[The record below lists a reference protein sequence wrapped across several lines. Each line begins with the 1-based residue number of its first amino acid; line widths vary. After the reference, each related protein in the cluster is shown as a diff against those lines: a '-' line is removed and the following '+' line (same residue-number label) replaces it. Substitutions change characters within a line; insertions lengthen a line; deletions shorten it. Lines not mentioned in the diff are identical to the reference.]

1 MKRFRVGVIGIG
13 FIGAVHIEQ
22 LRRLGNV
29 DVAALAKTA
38 QPQEKADA
46 LWVPKGYANYKDMID
61 HEDLDCVH
69 ICTPNNSHYEMTM
82 YALERGVHVVCEKPL
97 ACSVAEAEKMRAK
110 AAEKGLVNAVNF
122 NCRFYP
128 LVTQIREMIRRGDLG
143 DIFTINGGYIQDWLF
158 YDTDYSWRLEQS
170 MSGES
175 RAFADIGSHWLDMVQ
190 FVTGLEVREVLADFA
205 TFHRNR
211 KKPNKPVETFSGM
224 ALRPEDYD
232 VVPINTEDYATVLFH
247 FVNGVH
253 GSCTISQVFAGRKN
267 QMLLDIGG
275 SKCALHWDSENSNAL
290 WIGRRDRENGELVK
304 DPSLLSPGAA
314 QVNGY
319 PGGHVEGFPDSF
331 KQNFKQIYEKIAGD
345 TSPKNFATFDDGV
358 KEMKALEKILQS
370 ARERRW
376 VSL

>member
-1 MKRFRVGVIGIG
+1 
-13 FIGAVHIEQ
+13 
-22 LRRLGNV
+22 
-29 DVAALAKTA
+29 
-38 QPQEKADA
+38 
-46 LWVPKGYANYKDMID
+46 
-61 HEDLDCVH
+61 
-69 ICTPNNSHYEMTM
+69 
-82 YALERGVHVVCEKPL
+82 
-97 ACSVAEAEKMRAK
+97 
-110 AAEKGLVNAVNF
+110 VNAVNF

-143 DIFTINGGYIQDWLF
+143 DIFTINGGYIQDWLL

-170 MSGES
+170 LSGES

-190 FVTGLEVREVLADFA
+190 FVTGLEVKEVMADFA
-205 TFHRNR
+205 IFHKNR

-232 VVPINTEDYATVLFH
+232 VVGINTEDYATVLFH
-247 FVNGVH
+247 FANGVH

-275 SKCALHWDSENSNAL
+275 SACALHWDSENSNAL
-290 WIGRRDRENGELVK
+290 WVGRRDRENGELVK

-314 QVNGY
+314 KINGY

-331 KQNFKQIYEKIAGD
+331 KQNFKQIYEAIAGD
-345 TSPKNFATFDDGV
+345 TTPKNFATFDDGV